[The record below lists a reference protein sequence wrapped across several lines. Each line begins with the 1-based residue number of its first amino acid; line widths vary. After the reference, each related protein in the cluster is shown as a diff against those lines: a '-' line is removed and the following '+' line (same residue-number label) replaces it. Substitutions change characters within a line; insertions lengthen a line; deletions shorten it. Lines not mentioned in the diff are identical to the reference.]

1 MRQVDPSIVLVM
13 SGEWREEEWYS
24 EGIPPLAPYI
34 DHIALHQYDTA
45 LTTYLGEQ
53 AAAEFAELA
62 SAPSRTQERL
72 KRVRTKVDEAN
83 RQDKFIG
90 ISFDEWNVWYAW
102 YRTPG
107 VAEGIYA
114 AGMLNAFCRVAA
126 EAGMSIGCYFEPIN
140 EGAIVI
146 EPFAARLTPVG
157 QVHALNKA
165 HYGNRLVEVEGG
177 EGADVIASV
186 DVEAGSLVITLVNS
200 SPTDEIEV
208 QLSFSTPALSLLEG
222 TLLYSGDF
230 VPASVFASQPL
241 AVVEGDDG
249 VRLQLPK
256 HSVAQL
262 IFKM

>member
-1 MRQVDPSIVLVM
+1 
-13 SGEWREEEWYS
+13 
-24 EGIPPLAPYI
+24 
-34 DHIALHQYDTA
+34 
-45 LTTYLGEQ
+45 
-53 AAAEFAELA
+53 
-62 SAPSRTQERL
+62 
-72 KRVRTKVDEAN
+72 
-83 RQDKFIG
+83 
-90 ISFDEWNVWYAW
+90 
-102 YRTPG
+102 
-107 VAEGIYA
+107 
-114 AGMLNAFCRVAA
+114 
-126 EAGMSIGCYFEPIN
+126 
-140 EGAIVI
+140 
-146 EPFAARLTPVG
+146 
-157 QVHALNKA
+157 
-165 HYGNRLVEVEGG
+165 GNRLVEVEGG